1 MKRLLAGSAL
11 ALLPAL
17 MSLACAATVT
27 VTVKNAANR
36 NGSVRGLICDKEHF
50 LKSCANKVSVHAA
63 GGEVVLVFS
72 DVPAGRYA
80 VSVYHDENDNNKL
93 DRNFIGIPSEGY
105 GFSRDAKGHRG
116 PPGFDDAAFDVRD
129 GANELAVTL
138 NY

>member
-17 MSLACAATVT
+17 MSLACAATVSVKVKT
-27 VTVKNAANR
+27 VANQ

-50 LKSCANKVSVHAA
+50 LKSCTYKAGVHAA

-80 VSVYHDENDNNKL
+80 ISAYHDENDNNKL
-93 DRNFIGIPSEGY
+93 DRNFIGIPSEGH
-105 GFSRDAKGHRG
+105 GFSRDAKGRRG
-116 PPGFDDAAFDVRD
+116 PPEFDDAVLEIRD